1 MFLSD
6 DDLPA
11 ILTFS
16 EMREYLFVSRNT
28 FLNLLHTKAL
38 KGFRVGKQWRIKKE
52 DLIEFTKNENW

>member
-1 MFLSD
+1 MFFSD

-16 EMREYLFVSRNT
+16 EMREYLFISRNT
-28 FLNLLHTKAL
+28 LLNLLHSKAL
-38 KGFRVGKQWRIKKE
+38 KGFKVGNQWRIKKE